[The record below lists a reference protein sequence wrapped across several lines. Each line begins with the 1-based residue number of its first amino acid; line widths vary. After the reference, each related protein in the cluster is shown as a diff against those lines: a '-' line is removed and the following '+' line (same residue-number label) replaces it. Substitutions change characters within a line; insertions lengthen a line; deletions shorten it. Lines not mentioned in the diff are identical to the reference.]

1 MIKKIRRTYFEI
13 WGDEEAQNAILKG
26 LLLGLGV
33 LFIIQSVALVV
44 ISLRKPIFIALGNEE
59 TKIFQVTP
67 PSKELLTQEL
77 KRTVKAYVET
87 HYNWDS
93 STVEQA
99 HEKAA
104 TYVSE
109 KFVKAFVSANAE
121 QVKIAKDKKL
131 KEVVYVSDPIQVDL
145 SILTAHV
152 KLDRI
157 LIIDAL
163 RATTA
168 WNLDVTFEYGPRT
181 DKNPEGIYVTGEKQ
195 LNP

>member
-157 LIIDAL
+157 LIIDASS
-163 RATTA
+163 
-168 WNLDVTFEYGPRT
+168 DDCVES
-181 DKNPEGIYVTGEKQ
+181 
-195 LNP
+195 